1 GPPHRA
7 RAAAARPYCAA
18 GADCA
23 MVTWWV
29 IRAEI
34 SGRACRMPLR
44 GVTVLVVEDDAD
56 SRETTHRILEQLG
69 GRVVTAENGERGLEA
84 ILSHVPDLV
93 LVDLIMPVMDGY
105 EFVRR
110 LRSDPRY
117 RRVRLV
123 ALTGLRE
130 EPSVLKSWSLGFDG
144 HLTKPVSMEGL
155 DLLLSRFTGRH

>member
-1 GPPHRA
+1 
-7 RAAAARPYCAA
+7 
-18 GADCA
+18 
-23 MVTWWV
+23 
-29 IRAEI
+29 
-34 SGRACRMPLR
+34 MPLR
-44 GVTVLVVEDDAD
+44 GVIVLVVEDDAD
-56 SRETTHRILEQLG
+56 SRETTQRMLEQLG
-69 GRVVTAENGERGLEA
+69 AQVVTAENGEQGLAA

-105 EFVRR
+105 EFARR
-110 LRSDPRY
+110 LRNDPKY

-130 EPSVLKSWSLGFDG
+130 EPSVLKTWSLGFDG

>member
-1 GPPHRA
+1 
-7 RAAAARPYCAA
+7 
-18 GADCA
+18 
-23 MVTWWV
+23 
-29 IRAEI
+29 
-34 SGRACRMPLR
+34 MPLR
-44 GVTVLVVEDDAD
+44 GMTVLVVEDEAD
-56 SRETTHRILEQLG
+56 SRETTQRMLEQLG
-69 GRVVTAENGERGLEA
+69 AQVVTAGNGEQGLAA

-105 EFVRR
+105 DFARR
-110 LRSDPRY
+110 LRNDPKY

-155 DLLLSRFTGRH
+155 DLLLSGFTGRH

>member
-1 GPPHRA
+1 
-7 RAAAARPYCAA
+7 
-18 GADCA
+18 
-23 MVTWWV
+23 
-29 IRAEI
+29 
-34 SGRACRMPLR
+34 MPLR
-44 GVTVLVVEDDAD
+44 GVTVLVVEDNAE
-56 SRETTHRILEQLG
+56 SRETTQRMLEQLG
-69 GRVVTAENGERGLEA
+69 AQVVTAENGEQGLAA

-105 EFVRR
+105 EFARR
-110 LRSDPRY
+110 LRNDPKY

-130 EPSVLKSWSLGFDG
+130 EPSVLKTWSLGFDG